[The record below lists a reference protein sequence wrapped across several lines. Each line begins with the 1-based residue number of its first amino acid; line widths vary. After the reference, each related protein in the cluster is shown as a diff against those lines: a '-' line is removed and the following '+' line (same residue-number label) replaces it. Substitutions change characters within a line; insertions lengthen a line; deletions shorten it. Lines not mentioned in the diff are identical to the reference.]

1 MGITKLV
8 NLWALKSLTRENE
21 LLTLNLTRSLRKMQ
35 KFYGLEV
42 TGEADSATL
51 NLMKKKRCGAKD
63 MEYGNAIKNNNR
75 SGTVFICW
83 NFSTN

>member
-1 MGITKLV
+1 
-8 NLWALKSLTRENE
+8 
-21 LLTLNLTRSLRKMQ
+21 MQ